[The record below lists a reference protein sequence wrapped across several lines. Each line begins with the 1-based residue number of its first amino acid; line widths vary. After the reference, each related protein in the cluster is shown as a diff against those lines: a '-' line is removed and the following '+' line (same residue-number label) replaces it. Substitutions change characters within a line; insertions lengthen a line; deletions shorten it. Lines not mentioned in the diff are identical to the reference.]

1 MSVALDTAGAA
12 ARAHPEHPLRIA
24 LVTESYYPHVGG
36 VCEHVHFL
44 AREARRR
51 GHHVDIV
58 TSNLPGAAPARHVIR
73 VGHGQGIFINGSL
86 ARVTVGVGLRRQMRA
101 LLAAGRY
108 DVVHVQAP
116 LTPTLPLLAIDES
129 PVPVVGTF
137 HAAFDR
143 SLWYTLGRRYFQRRL
158 DRLDVAIAV
167 SEVAARSHARYFDTR
182 WEVIPNGVDL
192 ELFQPGAARPAAMH
206 GDVPTVLFL
215 GRLDPRNG
223 LPILIDAYRA
233 LRRRGRTLQLVVVG
247 DGPLASYY
255 RQLAQGEPGI
265 VFTGSVA
272 SAERAGYYA
281 NADVYAAPTLGGASF
296 GITLLEAM
304 ACGTAIVASRIPGF
318 RCVVEHEREA
328 LLVPRNAP
336 HALADA
342 IDRVL
347 GDDALRR
354 RLGDTGRERAHAY
367 GWRRVAD
374 QVLGVYARLT
384 GRATL
389 AA

>member
-1 MSVALDTAGAA
+1 MSAMVDAAGAA
-12 ARAHPEHPLRIA
+12 GRAHAERPLRIA

-51 GHHVDIV
+51 GHHADIV
-58 TSNLPGAAPARHVIR
+58 TSNLPGAAPARDVIR
-73 VGHGQGIFINGSL
+73 VGRGQGIFINGSL
-86 ARVTVGVGLRRQMRA
+86 ARVTVGVGLRRQMRD
-101 LLAAGRY
+101 LLTAGGY

-167 SEVAARSHARYFDTR
+167 SEVAARSHARYFRTR
-182 WEVIPNGVDL
+182 WEIIPNGVDVD
-192 ELFQPGAARPAAMH
+192 LFQPDAPRPAAMRD
-206 GDVPTVLFL
+206 DVPNVLFL

-223 LPILIDAYRA
+223 LPVLIDAYRE
-233 LRRRGRTLQLVVVG
+233 LRRRGRALRVVVAG

-255 RQLAQGEPGI
+255 RQLAAGDPGI
-265 VFTGSVA
+265 VFVGTVP
-272 SAERAGYYA
+272 SADRPAYYA

-318 RCVVEHEREA
+318 RCVVEHDREA
-328 LLVPRNAP
+328 LLVPRNDA

-342 IDRVL
+342 LDR
-347 GDDALRR
+347 ALADETLRG
-354 RLGDTGRERAHAY
+354 RLGATGRERAHAY

>member
-1 MSVALDTAGAA
+1 VTIAVDAPGAV
-12 ARAHPEHPLRIA
+12 ARAHAERPLRIA

-58 TSNLPGAAPARHVIR
+58 TSNLPGAAPARGVIR
-73 VGHGQGIFINGSL
+73 
-86 ARVTVGVGLRRQMRA
+86 VGLRRQMRD
-101 LLAAGRY
+101 LLSAGGY

-167 SEVAARSHARYFDTR
+167 SEVAARSHARYFRTR
-182 WEVIPNGVDL
+182 WEIIPNGVDVD
-192 ELFQPGAARPAAMH
+192 LFQPDAPRPAAMRD
-206 GDVPTVLFL
+206 DVPNVLFL

-223 LPILIDAYRA
+223 LPVLIDAYRE
-233 LRRRGRTLQLVVVG
+233 LRRRKRALRVVVVG
-247 DGPLASYY
+247 DGPLSSYY
-255 RQLAQGEPGI
+255 RQLAAGDPGI
-265 VFTGSVA
+265 VFVGTVP
-272 SAERAGYYA
+272 SAERPAYYA

-318 RCVVEHEREA
+318 RCVVDHDREA
-328 LLVPRNAP
+328 LLVPRNNP

-342 IDRVL
+342 LERALADE
-347 GDDALRR
+347 ALRD
-354 RLGDTGRERAHAY
+354 RLGATGRDRAHGY
-367 GWRRVAD
+367 SWRRVAD
-374 QVLGVYARLT
+374 QVLGVYARLA